1 MIRDPGN
8 IYTREF
14 AEVYVS
20 PAYRPQRDEER
31 PAKIQWKSETPL
43 ATAVM
48 FQTRTA
54 ATREALAQTE
64 WKGPAGAGTW
74 FRAPGQIPVR
84 EISGPWFQYR
94 ARLTTPN
101 GGATPVLTEV
111 AIEFE

>member
-8 IYTREF
+8 IYTREL

-31 PAKIQWKSETPL
+31 AARIQWKAETPL
-43 ATAVM
+43 NTAVM
-48 FQTRTA
+48 FQIRTA
-54 ATREALAQTE
+54 GTREALEQSE
-64 WKGPAGAGTW
+64 WKGPAGPGSW
-74 FRAPGQIPVR
+74 FREPGRVPVR
-84 EISGPWFQYR
+84 EMSGPWFQYR

-111 AIEFE
+111 AIEFQ